1 MSRKRVFM
9 KGDRSDGRMER
20 CPEPTIDQLVAHY
33 HGDVYRYAFRLSG
46 RVQDAEDL
54 CQQVFLIAQ
63 QRLNQL
69 RDPRSARAW
78 LLAITR
84 SQYCRLCRRKRPILA
99 EDSEVALDA
108 IAEEVPEEIDAE
120 ALELALASLDNAHRT
135 VLLMFYIEQMS
146 YRSMAEE
153 LGVPIGTVMSRLSRA
168 KARLRQ
174 MVLSSE
180 LAHGS

>member
-1 MSRKRVFM
+1 MSRERAFLA
-9 KGDRSDGRMER
+9 DGRREERMER
-20 CPEPTIDQLVAHY
+20 RLDLTIDQLVARY

-54 CQQVFLIAQ
+54 CQQVFLMAQ

-69 RDPRSARAW
+69 RDPGSARAW

-84 SQYCRLCRRKRPILA
+84 SQYCRLCRRKRPVLA
-99 EDSEVALDA
+99 EDSDVALDA

-120 ALELALASLDNAHRT
+120 ALELALASLDDVHRT

-174 MVLSSE
+174 MVASSE